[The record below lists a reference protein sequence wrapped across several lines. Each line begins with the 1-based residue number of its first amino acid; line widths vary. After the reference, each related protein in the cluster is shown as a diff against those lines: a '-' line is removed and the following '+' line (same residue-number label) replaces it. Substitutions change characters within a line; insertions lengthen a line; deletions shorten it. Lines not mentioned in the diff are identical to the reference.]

1 MLGESSTIALTITQT
16 KRSTPRR
23 KGCPANHVLKKGGG
37 LERERRH
44 LPGLGEKVTKVAMVV
59 PFHPGKH
66 WDHLFYPLNLG
77 NRSFNLSL
85 FFTYYIVFW
94 PFSPSDVSGLHSLL
108 RLPSTKARARHY
120 SQAGRWEK
128 EQQEC
133 RVHLLLTPPPLGL
146 AREERKEALTG
157 VYHP

>member
-59 PFHPGKH
+59 PFHPGETET
-66 WDHLFYPLNLG
+66 G
-77 NRSFNLSL
+77 RSYQNFRYLQNK
-85 FFTYYIVFW
+85 V
-94 PFSPSDVSGLHSLL
+94 
-108 RLPSTKARARHY
+108 
-120 SQAGRWEK
+120 
-128 EQQEC
+128 
-133 RVHLLLTPPPLGL
+133 
-146 AREERKEALTG
+146 
-157 VYHP
+157 